1 MILPKYFTCY
11 DVLEALYR
19 KKDNLRLE
27 LAMAQNDLVK
37 CTAPAMT
44 KTWFGYYKNQK
55 PEWKVLWDAQ
65 DKVKEIKTELA
76 EVSRM
81 ELVLNKFWEQSKV
94 GLNEEEVLWFG
105 DTLYKRNV

>member
-37 CTAPAMT
+37 CKTPVMV

-55 PEWKVLWDAQ
+55 PEWKVLWAAQ
-65 DKVKEIKTELA
+65 DKVKEITAKLARLSSMELA
-76 EVSRM
+76 
-81 ELVLNKFWEQSKV
+81 LNKFWEQSKV
-94 GLNEEEVLWFG
+94 GLNEEEILWFG
-105 DTLYKRNV
+105 DTLHK